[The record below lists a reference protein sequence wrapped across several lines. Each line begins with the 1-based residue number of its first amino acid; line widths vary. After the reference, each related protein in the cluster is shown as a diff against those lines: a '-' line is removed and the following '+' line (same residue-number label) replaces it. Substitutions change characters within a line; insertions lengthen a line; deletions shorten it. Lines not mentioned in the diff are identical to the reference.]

1 MEGRTQSHGPFLLDD
16 MHSSNL
22 LFPISAWDGLSLGPT
37 DDAVYADVHLGT
49 NEDAFDNALST
60 YTSPIDSNTYNFDET
75 FTPDNSFDS
84 SLLLNWGLLTMPK
97 LTRNLCA
104 TGTALDS
111 SNQREPSESATA
123 QTISST
129 PMTQLPSW
137 TLNSQTFEVI
147 PNENAPEQPASITNT
162 QRRKTK
168 MKPGTRPC
176 DLKRQ
181 KRKEDRPE
189 KCHICQ
195 KGHQWRR
202 DLERH
207 YCTHHPDEAAKMG
220 LSMSRPM
227 CRHCGQDFARRD
239 HLTRHLRRKHGG

>member
-1 MEGRTQSHGPFLLDD
+1 

-147 PNENAPEQPASITNT
+147 PNENALEQPASITNT

-176 DLKRQ
+176 DLKLVKQ
-181 KRKEDRPE
+181 TYHSEFIVILTGITEDRSE
-189 KCHICQ
+189 KRTGQ
-195 KGHQWRR
+195 RNVTSAKR
-202 DLERH
+202 DINGGVIWKDTTALITQMRLPRWDLV
-207 YCTHHPDEAAKMG
+207 CLDLCADTAVKT
-220 LSMSRPM
+220 SR
-227 CRHCGQDFARRD
+227 GVII
-239 HLTRHLRRKHGG
+239 